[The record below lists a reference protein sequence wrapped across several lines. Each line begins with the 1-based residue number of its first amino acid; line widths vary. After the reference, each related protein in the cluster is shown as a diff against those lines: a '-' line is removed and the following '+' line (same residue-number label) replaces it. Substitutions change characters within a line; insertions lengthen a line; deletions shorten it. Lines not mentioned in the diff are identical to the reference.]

1 MDEVREDYTQ
11 HSLPN
16 TPYICIPILVI
27 TLFQVLK
34 TLIAL
39 KKGGVAFI
47 IISHRDS
54 YVKELGFDRSLV
66 LRQMRQSF
74 PEVQT

>member
-1 MDEVREDYTQ
+1 MYMY
-11 HSLPN
+11 S
-16 TPYICIPILVI
+16 YIGYNS
-27 TLFQVLK
+27 FSQVLK